1 MAVESHT
8 DPKNKNRKTY
18 GLDVARLEFALK
30 AHRVPRPEWLEAW
43 HWMALIVHDLNGK
56 A

>member
-18 GLDVARLEFALK
+18 GLDVARLGFALK

-43 HWMALIVHDLNGK
+43 RWMALIVHDLNGK